1 MVGHGDVPTPSPKV
15 KKKEHRMRALKFCL
29 APIALTLG
37 ILPATAGAGC
47 LPVVGSVT
55 LTPDTACNIAAHVP
69 GPQYVGQCF
78 SVKLSVL
85 GFPTGYGYAGVTS
98 EPIVGADNAAT
109 ATPAFIPVD
118 GQPLPRQ
125 IIQTARSAIALGT
138 GSRRTMLYS
147 SDVTIIKP
155 DLSSGQPVPE
165 AVTEQIVIT
174 GTDGQGYWAGVTG
187 HLVVAGNSIGQPAP
201 LMGQICR

>member
-1 MVGHGDVPTPSPKV
+1 
-15 KKKEHRMRALKFCL
+15 MRALKFCL
-29 APIALTLG
+29 APIALSLG

-55 LTPDTACNIAAHVP
+55 LTPDNACTIAAHVP
-69 GPQYVGQCF
+69 GPQYIGQCF

-98 EPIVGADNAAT
+98 EPVFGADHAAT
-109 ATPAFIPVD
+109 VTPAYVPVD
-118 GQPLPRQ
+118 GQPAQPRQ

-138 GSRRTMLYS
+138 GSRRTILYS

-155 DLSSGQPVPE
+155 DVPVE
-165 AVTEQIVIT
+165 RTVVTEQIIIT
-174 GTDGQGYWAGVTG
+174 GTDGQGYWADVTG
-187 HLVVAGNSIGQPAP
+187 NLVVTGYSIGQPAP
-201 LMGQICR
+201 VVGQICR